1 MGKREDGFY
10 IKRKKRNVFGPL
22 AEERLQ
28 RMWQT
33 GELLKTDKVSISP
46 KGPWTL
52 ASQVLQSSSGH
63 ISRSKFP
70 TPLTK
75 KLCNHAEKINPRSFK
90 KLGSK
95 IDQHEMMTW
104 LGIGV
109 GGYVLYGLILLA
121 VIVVVGVFI
130 SILAFNS
137 MVPAINS

>member
-10 IKRKKRNVFGPL
+10 IKRKKRNVLGPL

-28 RMWQT
+28 RMWQS
-33 GELLKTDKVSISP
+33 GELLKTDKVSLSP

-63 ISRSKFP
+63 ISQGKFP
-70 TPLTK
+70 ITFAK
-75 KLCNHAEKINPRSFK
+75 RLCNQAEKINPRSLK

-95 IDQHEMMTW
+95 IDQQEIMTW

-109 GGYVLYGLILLA
+109 ASYVLYGLILLVA
-121 VIVVVGVFI
+121 FVVVVVFI
-130 SILAFNS
+130 SILVFNS
-137 MVPAINS
+137 MVPGFN